1 LIAQWHNFSNVP
13 AAALSLACQF
23 GHTELVQALLDAGAD
38 IGTCDMKPK
47 VATPLMAAAYE
58 GHVDV
63 VRTLIARGADVERL
77 SPNGNNALDRALA
90 EGREDAAKVLL
101 EAMAGPNYPK
111 DSVALQLA
119 LADTHAAIK
128 GVMNT
133 ASIMYSYM
141 EYGRHDEYAWMMWVL
156 RQGGEVLKRAAMRKM
171 LHAAMM
177 DRNLSMLG
185 ALLDQGCDVDVHL
198 ASGHTCLSFAVGR
211 RDIEL
216 INILLRAGADPNK
229 PIPDADDHSYTPFDR
244 AVIKLKDGHDTEIVD
259 LLLATGRCRI
269 NKGRDV
275 ESTAFSY
282 VLGKLKDWGS
292 DVVDKL
298 AQRMIDSVAN
308 IEEDRDDNGGTLLHV
323 AVHHQRAYF
332 VDYIC
337 WKGLHIDVAGAAGY
351 TPFIQAC
358 QHSPKMAL
366 ELILRGASINTK
378 YRSNASALHAAAT
391 KDHADL
397 LLRLLGLGLDI
408 EECTLKGFT
417 PLACALKW
425 GREQA
430 ALALLS
436 CGARTDWVTPDT
448 KHSPL
453 HYAARHGLEK
463 VTNYLLHNSSSQC
476 RDPNALDAEGW
487 SPLHEVRLL
496 SLPLLGA
503 RCVENVRHWQV

>member
-1 LIAQWHNFSNVP
+1 MIAQKHDFSNVP
-13 AAALSLACQF
+13 VAALSLACQF
-23 GHTELVQALLDAGAD
+23 GHNELVQALLDAGAD
-38 IGTCDMKPK
+38 IDTCDMKPK

-58 GHVDV
+58 GHVGV
-63 VRTLIARGADVERL
+63 VRTLIARGADVERR
-77 SPNGNNALDRALA
+77 SPNGNNALDQALA
-90 EGREDAAKVLL
+90 EGREDAAKALL

-119 LADTHAAIK
+119 LANTHATIQ

-141 EYGRHDEYAWMMWVL
+141 EYGRHDEYAWMTWVL
-156 RQGGEVLKRAAMRKM
+156 RQGGEFLKQAAMRKM
-171 LHAAMM
+171 LLAAMM

-216 INILLRAGADPNK
+216 INMLLRAGADPNK
-229 PIPDADDHSYTPFDR
+229 PIPDVDDHSYTPFDR
-244 AVIKLKDGHDTEIVD
+244 AVIKLKDGRDTEIVD

-282 VLGKLKDWGS
+282 VLGKFKDWGAN
-292 DVVDKL
+292 VV
-298 AQRMIDSVAN
+298 
-308 IEEDRDDNGGTLLHV
+308 EDRDDNGGTLLHV

-337 WKGLHIDVAGAAGY
+337 GKGLHIDVAGAAGY
-351 TPFIQAC
+351 TPFLHAC

-366 ELILRGASINTK
+366 ELILRGANINTK
-378 YRSNASALHAAAT
+378 YRLNASALHAAAT
-391 KDHADL
+391 KGHADL
-397 LLRLLGLGLDI
+397 LLRLLALGLDI
-408 EECTLKGFT
+408 EERTLKGFT

-425 GREQA
+425 GCEQV

-436 CGARTDWVTPDT
+436 CGARTDWVTPET
-448 KHSPL
+448 KHTPL

-463 VTNYLLHNSSSQC
+463 VTGYLLHSSASQC
-476 RDPNALDAEGW
+476 RDPNALNAEGW
-487 SPLHEVRLL
+487 SPLHEVSLL
-496 SLPLLGA
+496 SLPWLGA
-503 RCVENVRHWQV
+503 RSVQNVRHWQV